1 MVIPLVLTFSFCL
14 PYTLHL
20 IRPDQYRGET
30 SPCLCA
36 GWALSTVCWA
46 EDASCEFTKLPSEV
60 GEGEKFEVTV
70 SYDIPEDAGQQI
82 LQCEMK
88 DKDSVNVL
96 KAQSP
101 RVKGKGEK
109 TLTFVA
115 PKMDQMEAIV
125 MACWAGTDWQNP
137 VAPIKFSDPIPV
149 VEKRSAP
156 QPKEEKKEAS
166 KSEETS
172 KISVESVSK
181 LEIFSKSEVK
191 ESGEPPGKE
200 ATCAIADLPGE
211 VVEGKEFMTTVE
223 YSIPSSA
230 GKARLNCEMKDMSN
244 NVLKSESPEV
254 KGKGKATFSFTA
266 PVLSTGQV
274 VIAAWLGQDWQ
285 QPLAPIQFSEPI
297 PITGKEM
304 SGMPGGK
311 PDVEKG
317 KNGSIA
323 VFRDSLP
330 GMDGT
335 GIADAVVTGLRGS
348 GFGVTVLDSE
358 KIRNSSILN
367 IENFDCLVI
376 AGGADYFPASA
387 SASLLRFLTRGGD
400 LVTLGGY
407 AFKELVWNF
416 NGKWMTKSQIEETIS
431 SVQPQNMLFDFEDE
445 PSGWRRATNDVS
457 TPGSLE
463 ADKGYKG
470 KGAKIFI
477 PGLTGWDNW
486 SAGIDGSISEGQ
498 DLVCFWAKGSQR
510 TKQIAVE
517 IGERDGSR
525 WIATVNMGT
534 EWKHYCLLPEA
545 FAYWKDNTSKGRG
558 GKGDAVKLENASIIS
573 IGLAYSHTSVE
584 GGQHEIWIDEV
595 GIAKNPY
602 PKMDLT
608 ARMKVPVFNDAYS
621 AYVINDVAKAEI
633 NSAQALLESGLN
645 LAGVTGGDFAIA
657 YPNQTGG
664 RYVPLINAYDKYGR
678 YKGAIASMLVN
689 YSKAMKNS
697 VIACFGIKDPGF
709 YKDPSFIPALSKI
722 IGAMKNGLFLGSI
735 SPGRLTYE
743 PGKEALFS
751 ARVCNLG
758 SAAKQAN
765 AEISVVKDGKTVF
778 SKAFEIGLE
787 PGKNQAVEC
796 GWVTPMDAGSY
807 MLRVVL
813 RESGKGVS
821 DIAEHMFDVAPMPP
835 VQQGFMKVSADK
847 KHLVYPDGKRFFCIG
862 SNYHGWFDRCWNEWK
877 EYFDPVKMELDFR
890 KAHEAGINTFRL
902 FLYKLADDIMK
913 DDFHKIDIMLTF
925 ARRYDIHLLVH
936 LARYGQME
944 KSQECIRKLC
954 AHLKDEPMVLGYDIQ
969 NEPWLPAII
978 AEKYPAGIKLPIT
991 DIQDG
996 VNKFGIYVGENLGEW
1011 TTFPKLK
1018 DNKVPMLDD
1027 EVVKAGDE
1035 SFRIWIKLNKDAIR
1049 EVDKNHLVTVGFNT
1063 PFSAFPCASEL
1074 DFISHH
1080 VYVRPFSYDS
1090 VIQNIT
1096 TFDRIA
1102 AVWPEKPVSFGE
1114 FGYSN
1119 GIMMGSRYL
1128 DFYSSAVGEMIHYLY
1143 PLSRGYEGSY
1153 KWMLNDNPNAW
1164 RGDDNFYE
1172 ERFGFFYYDGTPFGH
1187 RKPIAHATQ
1196 FLSEYINRA
1205 GPTGTMETAQ
1215 AQNMIGTGYVFKG
1228 DKALF
1233 IGNTE
1238 YKSDGLQFKG
1248 GKPANVM
1255 LDWGSGKL
1263 KIMSTCDLQVKI
1275 SPSKFLSTLKSG
1287 SKITGRN
1294 AGSKK
1299 DGDLLILDLL
1309 EGEAV
1314 TIQ

>member
-1 MVIPLVLTFSFCL
+1 
-14 PYTLHL
+14 
-20 IRPDQYRGET
+20 
-30 SPCLCA
+30 
-36 GWALSTVCWA
+36 
-46 EDASCEFTKLPSEV
+46 V

-558 GKGDAVKLENASIIS
+558 GKG
-573 IGLAYSHTSVE
+573 
-584 GGQHEIWIDEV
+584 
-595 GIAKNPY
+595 
-602 PKMDLT
+602 
-608 ARMKVPVFNDAYS
+608 
-621 AYVINDVAKAEI
+621 
-633 NSAQALLESGLN
+633 
-645 LAGVTGGDFAIA
+645 
-657 YPNQTGG
+657 
-664 RYVPLINAYDKYGR
+664 
-678 YKGAIASMLVN
+678 
-689 YSKAMKNS
+689 
-697 VIACFGIKDPGF
+697 
-709 YKDPSFIPALSKI
+709 
-722 IGAMKNGLFLGSI
+722 
-735 SPGRLTYE
+735 
-743 PGKEALFS
+743 
-751 ARVCNLG
+751 
-758 SAAKQAN
+758 
-765 AEISVVKDGKTVF
+765 
-778 SKAFEIGLE
+778 
-787 PGKNQAVEC
+787 
-796 GWVTPMDAGSY
+796 
-807 MLRVVL
+807 
-813 RESGKGVS
+813 VS